1 MSDKPKN
8 VRDKY
13 IGARVHNDFF
23 NKVLEYIG
31 EEHTQG
37 DLVRAAVKE
46 YMENHPLKNPTEP
59 TINGL
64 KPGA

>member
-1 MSDKPKN
+1 MAGRIKE
-8 VRDKY
+8 KY
-13 IGARVHNDFF
+13 IGARVDEEFF

-31 EEHTQG
+31 EDYTQG

-46 YMENHPLKNPTEP
+46 YMINHPTKEPTEP